1 MANKQISVI
10 VDVDS
15 SKVDATAK
23 KLGELKDFGK
33 GLKIQYDIDGKP
45 IDVVLDKS
53 LNLQRQVKILTAEL
67 RRTKEGT
74 AEFQLLSSKLGD
86 AQDALAKTTAK
97 SKDLFSSLSLLPG
110 PIGQFFGQLN
120 GAIGLLKTFSSF
132 SLKDLQFQLKETL
145 NDIKDIGKGFLG
157 LGDSKKGADDLTKSL
172 KETAAQAGATS
183 GAIGNLTKSTTAV
196 VDADGKLVDIKT
208 NMINATKK
216 QGQAVAQGTVALKAA
231 GAAALQLGEAE
242 KVATFWTTTLGR
254 TIQGVLIG
262 TGIGI
267 AIVLI
272 GELISALYSM
282 ASGEEEA
289 KKAVDDLSDAI
300 ERQNILL
307 AESLGQIDFENKKKL
322 LLAKIANKSEKDL
335 TEITQEG
342 LKQRYQ
348 LIRNANSAALQEQ
361 KDLANRVGK
370 YAKISDETRAT
381 LLEKN
386 LENLKKLGD
395 DETKARE
402 AIELNKLEAEVTSA
416 QKSRETQ
423 KGGYDKK
430 IEDAKTAEQT
440 LLDLKKENALSSI
453 KDERIRQYK
462 ELELQAATE
471 VDKINALKISDAKK
485 EEIRNQIFL
494 KYAKKQIDLKD
505 KFNKED
511 MDKAKELADKKA
523 TFEEKL
529 EQYRIDAIANATEK
543 EKEERQKKYDN
554 ELKELDKALKDKL
567 ISEQQYNAAIINI
580 KKSLDNDIKK
590 IDDDKTAKDLE
601 AKQKKLDD
609 DIKILEIQ
617 IGAEKNTW
625 NAYWDDR
632 QKLLDTAKERELAE
646 TDISE
651 AKKNAIEKKY
661 VQLSKDL
668 QKEKF
673 NATLGFISAGLSAF
687 SNAIGQQQQINQLA
701 QQNELD
707 AAKGN
712 AAEQDAIKKKYFE
725 KNKKTQIAQAIIG
738 TLQGAVQA
746 YQSLAVIPVVGPALG
761 AVAAAAALVF
771 GYKQV
776 SLIKAQEYQGA
787 DAGGG
792 SSAAPQANYGKN
804 YADGGMINGPRHSQ
818 GGVPINAEGGEA
830 VMTRGSVTMFRPLL
844 SMMNQMGGGTSF
856 MPNLTTTSFDAP
868 KTSNPAEDNKPMV
881 IKSYVVS
888 SELTN
893 DQQRQARLK
902 DLSTL

>member
-1 MANKQISVI
+1 MANKQISIV

-15 SKVDATAK
+15 SKVDATAA
-23 KLGELKDFGK
+23 KLGQLKDFGK

-45 IDVVLDKS
+45 IDAVLDKS
-53 LNLQRQVKILTAEL
+53 LNLQKQARILTAEL

-74 AEFQLLSSKLGD
+74 AEFQLLSTKLGD
-86 AQDALAKTTAK
+86 VQDQLAATNAK

-110 PIGQFFGQLN
+110 PVGQFFGQLN

-145 NDIKDIGKGFLG
+145 NDIKDVGKGFLG
-157 LGDSKKGADDLTKSL
+157 LSDSKKGADDLTKSL

-183 GAIGNLTKSTTAV
+183 GAFGNLTKNTTAV
-196 VDADGKLVDIKT
+196 VDAEGKLVDIKT

-216 QGQAVAQGTVALKAA
+216 QGQAIAQGTVALKGA

-272 GELISALYSM
+272 GELISLMYKFATSEEDAKIATDALT
-282 ASGEEEA
+282 ASLEEQQR
-289 KKAVDDLSDAI
+289 VLMNDLDAI
-300 ERQNILL
+300 EMATKANITR
-307 AESLGQIDFENKKKL
+307 
-322 LLAKIANKSEKDL
+322 AKIAGKTEAEISKITIKGGQERLQALRDYDDQLFKDQ
-335 TEITQEG
+335 TELSKNTKISAEDRLKIGKEINDKILKNGQDIT
-342 LKQRYQ
+342 KQ
-348 LIRNANSAALQEQ
+348 I
-361 KDLANRVGK
+361 LANEQFRLDEELRVKDKG
-370 YAKISDETRAT
+370 RAASKT
-381 LLEKN
+381 NLDKRNDDVKTANDVLLE
-386 LENLKKLGD
+386 L
-395 DETKARE
+395 
-402 AIELNKLEAEVTSA
+402 
-416 QKSRETQ
+416 Q
-423 KGGYDKK
+423 
-430 IEDAKTAEQT
+430 
-440 LLDLKKENALSSI
+440 KENALGSI
-453 KDERIRQYK
+453 KNERERQYK

-523 TFEEKL
+523 SFEGKL

-543 EKEERQKKYDN
+543 EKEERQKKFDD
-554 ELKELDKALKDKL
+554 ELKDLDKALKDKL
-567 ISEQQYNAAIINI
+567 ISQDQYNTALKNLQT
-580 KKSLDNDIKK
+580 SLDNDITNINNDKK
-590 IDDDKTAKDLE
+590 KKDAE
-601 AKQKKLDD
+601 DRQKKLDE
-609 DIKILEIQ
+609 DIKILQIQ
-617 IGAEKNTW
+617 IDAEKNTW
-625 NAYWDDR
+625 TAYWDDR
-632 QKLLDTAKERELAE
+632 QKLLDAAKQRELSE
-646 TDISE
+646 TEITE
-651 AKKNAIEKKY
+651 EKKRAIEKKY

-668 QKEKF
+668 QKEKL
-673 NATLGFISAGLSAF
+673 NATLGFINAGLGAVA
-687 SNAIGQQQQINQLA
+687 NAVSQQQQINQLA

-707 AAKGN
+707 AASGN
-712 AAEQDAIKKKYFE
+712 AAKQDEIKKKYFE
-725 KNKKTQIAQAIIG
+725 KNKNTQIAQAIIG

-776 SLIKAQEYQGA
+776 SLIKAQQYQGSSSGSGS
-787 DAGGG
+787 AG
-792 SSAAPQANYGKN
+792 AAQANYGKN
-804 YADGGMINGPRHSQ
+804 YADGGMINGPRHSSPQ
-818 GGVPINAEGGEA
+818 GGVPIMAEGGEA
-830 VMTRGSVTMFRPLL
+830 VMTRGAVTMFRPLL
-844 SMMNQMGGGTSF
+844 SMMNQAGGGTSF
-856 MPNLTTTSFDAP
+856 MPNLTTTSYDAP
-868 KTSNPAEDNKPMV
+868 KIASPAEENKPMV
-881 IKSYVVS
+881 VKTYVVS
-888 SELTN
+888 SELTT